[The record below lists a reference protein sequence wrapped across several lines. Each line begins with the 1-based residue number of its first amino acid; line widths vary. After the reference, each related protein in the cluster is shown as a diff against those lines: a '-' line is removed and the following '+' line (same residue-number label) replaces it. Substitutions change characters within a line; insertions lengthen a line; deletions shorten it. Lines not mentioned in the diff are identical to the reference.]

1 MTTSPDPAPRAAPP
15 LPGGDSWRRSIWAV
29 TAAFGAYF
37 CMYGFRKPFT
47 AASYEDANV
56 VWGMGYKSV
65 AVTAQVMGYMLSKFI
80 GIRVV
85 SEMEPR
91 RRVPVLLLLVGSAE
105 AALLLH
111 ALLPAPW
118 NLAALFLNGLPL
130 GMVFGLVLGFLEGR
144 RMTEALTAGLCAS
157 FIVADG
163 VSKSVGA
170 WLLEHGVETH
180 WMPFVAGLVFA
191 PSLFVF
197 AWMLTRIPPPDQAD
211 IAARCERLPM
221 RGLDRQRLLTR
232 YAPGLC
238 LLIGSYLCLT
248 ILRSLRADF
257 APEIW
262 QGLGYTGQPSIFTQS
277 ELLVTVG
284 VVGLNGLAVFIHD
297 NRRAFFAALG
307 AACLGF
313 LLAGTGLIAWAAP
326 GATEGTA
333 TGPSPTAGFGLMVLL
348 GLGLYLPYVAIHT
361 TLFERFLAMTG
372 ERGNLGYL
380 MYLADSVGYLGY
392 VVVMLARERWM
403 VEEGFLPFFLRLAL
417 LLILVAAGLLIGGW
431 YYFRHKGS
439 VKTRPEER
447 GEESHEAAV

>member
-1 MTTSPDPAPRAAPP
+1 MTTSPDPALRIVPPP
-15 LPGGDSWRRSIWAV
+15 LRGDSWRQSIWAV

-47 AASYEDANV
+47 AASYEEAEI

-65 AVTAQVMGYMLSKFI
+65 AVIAQVFGYMLSKFI
-80 GIRVV
+80 WIRVV

-91 RRVPVLLLLVGSAE
+91 RRVPVLLLLVACAE
-105 AALLLH
+105 TALLLH

-170 WLLEHGVETH
+170 WLLEGGVATH

-191 PSLFVF
+191 PSLLIFT
-197 AWMLTRIPPPDQAD
+197 WMLTRIPPPNHHD
-211 IAARCERLPM
+211 ISARCERVPM
-221 RGLDRQRLLTR
+221 ERLDRRRLLTR
-232 YAPGLC
+232 YAPGLG

-262 QGLGYTGQPSIFTQS
+262 QGLGYHGQPSIFAQS
-277 ELLVTVG
+277 ELLVMVG

-313 LLAGTGLIAWAAP
+313 LLAAAGLLAWA
-326 GATEGTA
+326 GSGTA
-333 TGPSPTAGFGLMVLL
+333 PRPSAEAGFGLMVLL

-392 VVVMLARERWM
+392 VVVMLGREKWM
-403 VEEGFLPFFLRLAL
+403 VEESFLPFFLDLAL
-417 LLILVAAGLLIGGW
+417 LLIVIAAGLLIVGW
-431 YYFRHKGS
+431 FYFRHKGR
-439 VKTRPEER
+439 VEAGPEER
-447 GEESHEAAV
+447 REESHEAAV